1 MSTIIRPGASINFE
15 VWGDE
20 GPWITLVNGHLR
32 PLTDFKMLGQRLV
45 REGFRVVALDN
56 RGAGLSTVDRP
67 FSLVDMAH
75 DIVAIWDQIGCS
87 TAGLLGV
94 SMGGFISLLLA
105 QEVPERLD
113 GLILMSTACRAS
125 VLRSDEPS
133 WDPDPEKV
141 MAKLSTYFA
150 PDFVKRN
157 SLLVQSMAKQMARS
171 AATGDLQR
179 QAAMQRDAIRG
190 FDARHALGRIK
201 TPTLIIHGEEDSV
214 IKSAEGQELARG
226 IPASELVLL
235 PATGHLIL
243 AERPKELLQ
252 VVTEF
257 LSHKIQKRPQ

>member
-1 MSTIIRPGASINFE
+1 MIVRPGASINFE

-56 RGAGLSTVDRP
+56 RGAGFSTVDRP
-67 FSLVDMAH
+67 FSLLDMAQ
-75 DIVAIWDQIGCS
+75 DVVAIWDQIGC
-87 TAGLLGV
+87 TAAGLLGV
-94 SMGGFISLLLA
+94 SMGGFISLHLA

-125 VLRSDEPS
+125 ILRSDEPS

-141 MAKLSTYFA
+141 KAKLATYFA

-179 QAAMQRDAIRG
+179 QAALQRDAIRG
-190 FDARHALGRIK
+190 FDAGSALGRIK
-201 TPTLIIHGEEDSV
+201 TPTLIIHGEEDLV
-214 IKSAEGQELARG
+214 IKAAEGLELAQG
-226 IPASELVLL
+226 IPASKLVLL

-252 VVTEF
+252 IVTDF
-257 LSHKIQKRPQ
+257 FRRKIQESPH